1 MNCLNARF
9 VKNVSIFFSLSFR
22 QDTPFKNETNIPRLH
37 LTIHH
42 RTLPL
47 NTTRPNKSTN
57 LPSIPPQ
64 LNANYRQDFIL
75 LLTLQ
80 AKKSQWLKSVRKQKP
95 FFFLYKFFSYLNGMK
110 LGKIK
115 NILCELKEKYMR
127 GCAHIHVCIYVCM
140 WLCKKPGGFRSIL
153 KCAQLKK
160 DIYRHTHTCICIYRY
175 LSIFIS
181 TTISVRT
188 YL

>member
-1 MNCLNARF
+1 MIYELFECPDCHEC
-9 VKNVSIFFSLSFR
+9 IHFFSLSFR
-22 QDTPFKNETNIPRLH
+22 QETPFKNETNIPRLH

-42 RTLPL
+42 RAFPL

-80 AKKSQWLKSVRKQKP
+80 AKKSQWLKRVRKQKP
-95 FFFLYKFFSYLNGMK
+95 FFSLQFFSYLNGMK

-115 NILCELKEKYMR
+115 NILYELKEKYMC

-140 WLCKKPGGFRSIL
+140 
-153 KCAQLKK
+153 
-160 DIYRHTHTCICIYRY
+160 YMT
-175 LSIFIS
+175 
-181 TTISVRT
+181 V
-188 YL
+188 